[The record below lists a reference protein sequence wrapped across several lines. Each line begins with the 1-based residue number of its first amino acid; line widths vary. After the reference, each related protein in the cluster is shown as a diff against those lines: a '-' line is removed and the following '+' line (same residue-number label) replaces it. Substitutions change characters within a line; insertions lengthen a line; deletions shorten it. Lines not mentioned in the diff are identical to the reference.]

1 MYLVETVVFD
11 SAMKLRRLYQACV
24 FPFTFNGVTHNQCTL
39 VKCTIIII
47 STITNDESK
56 SKKITITANLLEWL
70 LNSMV
75 QHPNRW

>member
-1 MYLVETVVFD
+1 MYLVKTLVFD

-47 STITNDESK
+47 STITKKSK
-56 SKKITITANLLEWL
+56 SKKVAITANLLEWL

-75 QHPNRW
+75 QHANRW